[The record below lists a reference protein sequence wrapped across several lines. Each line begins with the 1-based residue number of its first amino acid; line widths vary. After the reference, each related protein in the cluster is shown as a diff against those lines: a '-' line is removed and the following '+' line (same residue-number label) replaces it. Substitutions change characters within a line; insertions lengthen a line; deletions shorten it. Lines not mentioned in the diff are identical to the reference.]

1 MEDLKQQYNYDRNIS
16 QTSEKVKQKTSK
28 KKKKKKVVT
37 SHSYGGGRS
46 NRPLNFW
53 K

>member
-28 KKKKKKVVT
+28 KKKKEKSCHKSLVW
-37 SHSYGGGRS
+37 GRS
-46 NRPLNFW
+46 
-53 K
+53 